1 MDKMELGEKLSAR
14 AVLIGVRIDGLL
26 GWVDWG
32 LGWDERGVDFEGERR
47 RRESG
52 LRLCERGERM
62 KHICDEVVEP
72 KLVALDKID
81 LESPTRR
88 D

>member
-1 MDKMELGEKLSAR
+1 MGWESET
-14 AVLIGVRIDGLL
+14 VRYRRVGWDVRL

-52 LRLCERGERM
+52 LRLVCVELILFMWSEV
-62 KHICDEVVEP
+62 DELTVR
-72 KLVALDKID
+72 A
-81 LESPTRR
+81 R
-88 D
+88 